1 MKKIKM
7 LFGLYRQL
15 MSRFLPVIIIQAI
28 AYAAIGVFF
37 SVVQPILLQA
47 VFSRL
52 EAGQVSQ
59 TLRVCLQYAVILLFT
74 FALNYFNNVIL
85 DVSCFRAEHY
95 TVGKIFEIW
104 HRRRGNFTN
113 EGTVFQ
119 DVTTGARSMILAVS
133 AIMQFMGAAGSLLFL
148 LLFSAK
154 AFWILPVILGVL
166 FSVLLALNLYE
177 FRMLRERENREQEA
191 LGAAENRVQ
200 RLFAEMNFLQKHDA
214 LAQAQEEYGKARQEA
229 WNARLHKQNGHTTVE
244 LLSDMLIALS
254 FLTLFLS
261 IVFGADEKAV
271 SMASLAMSVSL
282 LQSIAGN
289 VANLLATGK
298 RVTAVLVPLERVSA
312 LLQDQTDHEKVQSDK
327 ETLIIDAKQ
336 PIFLKEGEHVAI
348 IGCNGSGKTTLLNK
362 IAGISYQ
369 SQGVPVRV
377 YGKDA
382 ETLSYE
388 NRRQCISI
396 APKEEML
403 FDATAAENVLMNA
416 AENEDA
422 DMNVLADRLG
432 AGGFLDLYASQLSG
446 GQAKR
451 VNLMRACIHSA
462 RILLA
467 DEPTASLDETNA
479 KQAMELLHDSARG
492 KLLIVVTHDPKSLPD
507 FDRIILMEHLEP
519 IFSGSY
525 QELKSSPEYERWL
538 RNSQGA

>member
-1 MKKIKM
+1 MKKIRM
-7 LFGLYRQL
+7 LFALYRQL
-15 MSRFLPVIIIQAI
+15 MSRFLPVILIQAVV
-28 AYAAIGVFF
+28 YAAIGVFF
-37 SVVQPILLQA
+37 TVVQPVLLQA

-59 TLRVCLQYAVILLFT
+59 TFRVCLQYAVILLFT
-74 FALNYFNNVIL
+74 FAMNYFNNVIL

-95 TVGKIFEIW
+95 TVSRIFETW
-104 HRRRGNFTN
+104 HKRRGNFTD

-119 DVTTGARSMILAVS
+119 DVTAGATSMILAVS
-133 AIMQFMGAAGSLLFL
+133 AIMQFMGAVGSLLFL

-154 AFWILPVILGVL
+154 AFWILPVILSVL
-166 FSVLLALNLYE
+166 FLVLLSLNLYE
-177 FRMLRERENREQEA
+177 FRMLRERENREQAA
-191 LGAAENRVQ
+191 LGAAEDRVQ
-200 RLFAEMNFLQKHDA
+200 RLFSEMNFLQKHNA
-214 LAQAQEEYGKARQEA
+214 LNEAQEEYGKARQTA
-229 WNARLHKQNGHTTVE
+229 WNAQLHKQSGHTTIE
-244 LLSDMLIALS
+244 LLSDVLIALS

-282 LQSIAGN
+282 LQSIARN
-289 VANLLATGK
+289 VANLLVTSK
-298 RVTAVLVPLERVSA
+298 RMTAVLVPLERVSA
-312 LLQDQTDHEKVQSDK
+312 LLQNQTDHEEMQLGK

-336 PIFLKEGEHVAI
+336 PIVLREGEHAAI
-348 IGCNGSGKTTLLNK
+348 IGYNGSGKTTLLNK

-369 SQGVPVRV
+369 SRGVPVRV

-422 DMNVLADRLG
+422 EMAALADRLG
-432 AGGFLDLYASQLSG
+432 AGDFLDLNASRLSG

-451 VNLMRACIHSA
+451 VNLMRACIHPA

-467 DEPTASLDETNA
+467 DEPTASLDEANA
-479 KQAMELLHDSARG
+479 KQAMKLLHDSAKG
-492 KLLIVVTHDPKSLPD
+492 KLLVVVTHDPESLPD

-519 IFSGSY
+519 VFSGSY
-525 QELKSSPEYERWL
+525 QEFKSSPEYERWL